1 MLTSTRI
8 CTPISFCQAA
18 ETFPSR
24 ASRNVTLTPR
34 RMCWYP
40 QTCLQS
46 QLRWL
51 SRRPVSKSHRFS
63 GDLYTNVVLTRG
75 TNISSTAS
83 RSVTLTTAGI
93 RTPFDGPS
101 FHPPGDTSSCEEN
114 FHSKEKFLK
123 DFMVGFPTAISTF
136 CTFGGLASKAAQ
148 ESIFPL
154 RGVFLI
160 VVQNV
165 KVESFYGGALTF
177 QQARGLWRRE
187 YYGGL
192 FTALPFYIA
201 AGSASMQ
208 PFRAS
213 QNVTLTSV
221 RICTPMSR

>member
-1 MLTSTRI
+1 MRRYR
-8 CTPISFCQAA
+8 FQAA

-24 ASRNVTLTPR
+24 APRIMTLTPR
-34 RMCWYP
+34 RMCWYL

-75 TNISSTAS
+75 TNISFTAS

-101 FHPPGDTSSCEEN
+101 FHPPGDTSSCEDN
-114 FHSKEKFLK
+114 FHFKEKFLK
-123 DFMVGFPTAISTF
+123 VFMVGFPTAIVTF
-136 CTFGGLASKAAQ
+136 FIFGGLASKAAQ

-165 KVESFYGGALTF
+165 KVESFYGDALVF
-177 QQARGLWRRE
+177 QQARGVSRWK
-187 YYGGL
+187 YYDGL
-192 FTALPFYIA
+192 FTAFPYYIA
-201 AGSASMQ
+201 LDVRGNTFSAFCFHPSGEQ
-208 PFRAS
+208 SCVFPGAHWS
-213 QNVTLTSV
+213 PSW
-221 RICTPMSR
+221 